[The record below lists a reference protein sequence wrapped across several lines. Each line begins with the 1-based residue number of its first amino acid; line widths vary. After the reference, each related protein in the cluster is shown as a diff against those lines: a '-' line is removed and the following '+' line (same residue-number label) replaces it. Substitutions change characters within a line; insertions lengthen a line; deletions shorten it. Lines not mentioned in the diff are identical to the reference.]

1 MANVNNLGVS
11 NQTINYVLD
20 TYSEYIDNLKIAE
33 LKDGLFADPKI
44 DYPWSVVHTII
55 QLIIDEDGEDVVN
68 DFVISNKSRSP
79 YFRNIV
85 FNNHVNI
92 TKDNL
97 RPDEFIAAVF
107 KKGITINAKKLPDGV
122 LSGAEMTGVVDL
134 TQVENLGYENL
145 FYRAADCIV
154 KISNNLKSINMETFT
169 TNTSTNVQ
177 IEYDGLLS
185 EFDDLITRSI
195 STRYNLKSTIRQ
207 AFGSLVIKCN
217 DGDWTVDRIIANY

>member
-20 TYSEYIDNLKIAE
+20 TYSEYIDNLKIEE
-33 LKDGLFADPKI
+33 LKGGLFADPKI

-92 TKDNL
+92 TKSNL
-97 RPDEFIAAVF
+97 RPEEFSAAIF
-107 KKGITINAKKLPDGV
+107 KNGITINAKKLPDGV

-145 FYRAADCIV
+145 FYRAADCVV

>member
-11 NQTINYVLD
+11 NDTIEYVLNV
-20 TYSEYIDNLKIAE
+20 YSDYIDNLKIEE
-33 LKDGLFADPKI
+33 LKDAFFADPEI
-44 DYPWSVVHTII
+44 VYPWSVIHTII
-55 QLIIDEDGEDVVN
+55 QLIIDEAGEDIVN
-68 DFVISNKSRSP
+68 DFIISDKSRSP

-92 TKDNL
+92 TKDKL
-97 RPDEFIAAVF
+97 RPEEFSAAIF
-107 KKGITINAKKLPDGV
+107 KNGITITAKNLPDGV
-122 LSGAEMTGVVDL
+122 LSGAKMYGVVNL
-134 TQVENLGYENL
+134 TSVENLGYENL
-145 FYRAADCIV
+145 FYRAADCVI
-154 KISNNLKSINMETFT
+154 KISNNLKSINMGTFA
-169 TNTSTNVQ
+169 TNISTDVK

-195 STRYNLKSTIRQ
+195 STRYNIKSTIRE